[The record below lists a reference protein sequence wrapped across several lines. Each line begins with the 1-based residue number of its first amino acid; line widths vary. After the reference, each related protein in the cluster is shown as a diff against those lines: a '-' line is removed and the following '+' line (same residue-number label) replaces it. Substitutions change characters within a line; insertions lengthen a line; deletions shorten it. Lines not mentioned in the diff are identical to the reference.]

1 MRRLWQTLSFSA
13 AVLLTVG
20 APVSAVAESR
30 VALLVAHPFGGE
42 GLLPLRY
49 TSNDLERMREVL
61 ETLGG
66 FDTVIVSY
74 GEDADQ
80 VAQRFYE
87 ARESLSGRDD
97 IFVFYYSGHAKDGEL
112 RLGETRLAL
121 TEVNDLIADSGAALR
136 IGLLD
141 SCRSGGITRLKGVQ
155 KGAPVAIRVD
165 EAVTQNGTVL
175 ITASSDNEDA
185 QESDAIQGSFF
196 THYVTSGLRGAADE
210 NLDGDVTLAEA
221 YSYAYAYTVSRTI
234 GSRGGIQHPT
244 YRFDLRGAGDVVLTR
259 TVSPPSAIVFPASA
273 AGSFVVFDTERKVV
287 VAEIDKAPGQPAR
300 LGVVPGS
307 YVVKKRERDHVK
319 LAQLTVR
326 SKGEAR
332 VEPSAMERVDFEDD
346 YAKGATVSVTDVLT
360 GPTEMRLSMGILNQ
374 TFLSSP
380 VRNELLPNMAL
391 LSVTWDIDNALR
403 KNVGVAFDIALGGSG
418 VQQLSTDDPFL
429 GRIEYDSTV
438 SQLSAGAALTG
449 RAALYSD
456 WLSAHGALRLGIV
469 RIGREFNDGS
479 APSQALSTF
488 TPGVGA
494 GLAARVTSWLSI
506 GAQLRLHYMFFNLDE
521 NRSLA
526 FLDGGGTLSFHL

>member
-1 MRRLWQTLSFSA
+1 MGLTRLTLSTAALLCIASA
-13 AVLLTVG
+13 PL
-20 APVSAVAESR
+20 SARGENR

-61 ETLGG
+61 ETLGD
-66 FDTVIVSY
+66 FDTVVQSY
-74 GEDADQ
+74 GEDADA
-80 VAQRFYE
+80 VVQRFYE
-87 ARESLSGRDD
+87 ARESLRGSDD

-112 RLGETRLAL
+112 RLGETRLPL
-121 TEVNDLIADSGAALR
+121 TEVNDLIAESGAALR

-155 KGAPVAIRVD
+155 KGAPVPIRVD

-234 GSRGGIQHPT
+234 GSRGGVQHPT
-244 YRFDLRGAGDVVLTR
+244 YKFDLRGAGDVVLTR
-259 TVSPPSAIVFPASA
+259 PASPPSAIVFPAA
-273 AGSFVVFDTERKVV
+273 VAGSFIVFDTERKVV
-287 VAEIDKAPGQPAR
+287 VAEIEKASGQPAR

-307 YVVKKRERDHVK
+307 YVVKKRERDHMK
-319 LAQLTVR
+319 LAQVTVR

-332 VEPSAMERVDFEDD
+332 VDPAAMERVAFEDD
-346 YAKGATVSVTDVLT
+346 YAKGATVSVADVLT
-360 GPTEMRLSMGILNQ
+360 GPTEMRLSVGLVSQ

-380 VRNELLPNMAL
+380 VRNELLPNMTLLAL
-391 LSVTWDIDNALR
+391 TWDIDNALR
-403 KNVGVAFDIALGGSG
+403 RNVGLALDVALGGSG
-418 VQQLSTDDPFL
+418 PRQLATEDPFL

-438 SQLSAGAALTG
+438 SQIAAGAALTA
-449 RAALYSD
+449 RTRLYRD
-456 WLSAHGALRLGIV
+456 WLTGHGSVRLGII

-479 APSQALSTF
+479 GAPQALSTF
-488 TPGVGA
+488 TPGLGA
-494 GLAARVTSWLSI
+494 VVKAQLADWLSL
-506 GAQLRLHYMFFNLDE
+506 GVQLRLHYMFFNLDE
-521 NRSLA
+521 NRSLT
-526 FLDGGGTLSFHL
+526 FLDGGGLLSIHL